1 MSNVCAMALSAPK
14 EQSGAST
21 ACIRCGCKVE
31 KLKLFF
37 LNMLFKFE
45 YITQTDQTDLAHNTI
60 VLKKV
65 VKKMN
70 FLQGEDPELVSI

>member
-1 MSNVCAMALSAPK
+1 
-14 EQSGAST
+14 
-21 ACIRCGCKVE
+21 
-31 KLKLFF
+31 
-37 LNMLFKFE
+37 MLFKFE

-70 FLQGEDPELVSI
+70 FLQGEHPELVSI